1 VQGSALAALMLERR
15 QDPRRERWR
24 AAALDQPDQRVQVH
38 VALVRQL
45 LGQRGAE
52 AGLAQPRSA
61 PRDRVGWLSNVG
73 CLAFASSLSA
83 GSGLSA
89 GSRVHAYLA
98 PARGP
103 FLPSEPN
110 PGRKHLCQ
118 DRSGRLAKR
127 PSNGGRRCPRASQ
140 AAVASSCVV

>member
-1 VQGSALAALMLERR
+1 VRGSALAALMLERR

-24 AAALDQPDQRVQVH
+24 AAALDQADQRVQIH
-38 VALVRQL
+38 AALVRQL
-45 LGQRGAE
+45 LGKRGAE
-52 AGLAQPRSA
+52 AGLAQPCAA
-61 PRDRVGWLSNVG
+61 PGYRVGWLSNAG

-110 PGRKHLCQ
+110 RGRKRLS
-118 DRSGRLAKR
+118 RSRGCRRR
-127 PSNGGRRCPRASQ
+127 PHASQ
-140 AAVASSCVV
+140 AAVASSCVI

>member
-1 VQGSALAALMLERR
+1 MLERR
-15 QDPRRERWR
+15 QDPRRERRR
-24 AAALDQPDQRVQVH
+24 AAALDQPDQRVQIRA
-38 VALVRQL
+38 ALVRQL

-52 AGLAQPRSA
+52 ACLAQPCAA
-61 PRDRVGWLSNVG
+61 PGDRVGWLSNAG

-110 PGRKHLCQ
+110 PGPSISVKTE
-118 DRSGRLAKR
+118 AAAR
-127 PSNGGRRCPRASQ
+127 P
-140 AAVASSCVV
+140 VT